1 MSALSTHHKRTKRS
15 DKKKQESEE
24 LKQVT
29 KSSESQEQ
37 SLTQAK
43 IDSLRQGQ
51 RLDAIDQ
58 NPKHDSSKTEVTLDA
73 VMLKAEGK
81 PGAKQSRNSQNKV
94 FPSHRCNSPKMM
106 HSQSPVHN
114 KFFKNQTSL
123 PLVRSLLPKFSALL
137 AHAHIKSKKDLK
149 LPLKLKLPLNRC
161 YAMNTMQEV

>member
-1 MSALSTHHKRTKRS
+1 MMSALSTHHKRTKRS

-43 IDSLRQGQ
+43 IDSIRQGQ
-51 RLDAIDQ
+51 RLDAINQ
-58 NPKHDSSKTEVTLDA
+58 KPKYDSSKTEVTHDA

-81 PGAKQSRNSQNKV
+81 PGAKQSRNSQNKA

-114 KFFKNQTSL
+114 KFVKNQTSL
-123 PLVRSLLPKFSALL
+123 PLVRSLLPKFYPLL
-137 AHAHIKSKKDLK
+137 AHAHIKLKK
-149 LPLKLKLPLNRC
+149 
-161 YAMNTMQEV
+161 T